1 MFEKIS
7 RINQKKKKDLQSMD
21 RQRSLNIT
29 FRKKQIEE
37 IENENVRMYNR
48 LLKQKAFISFK

>member
-37 IENENVRMYNR
+37 IENENVRIYNR